1 VVITIKLVR
10 FIIAPELMPFMSSLT
25 EAVNA
30 LRNGKFVLL
39 HDGESRENEV
49 DMVVAAQFVTPS
61 YVAKMRTDA
70 GGLLCLAVRHD
81 IANKLGLLY
90 MHDMMHMLSAVNP
103 ILSKLANGKSP
114 YGDKPAFSIAVNH
127 KQTYTGITDSD
138 RALTI
143 AEMAK
148 VCSKALN
155 GSDAQQDFA
164 STFRA
169 PGHVPI
175 LIASQGLLSERLG
188 HTELAVYLTQ
198 QAGLI
203 PVVAICEMLDGST
216 YKALSMD
223 RAMQY
228 ARENN
233 IAIIEGSDLKTHFTK
248 VQ

>member
-1 VVITIKLVR
+1 
-10 FIIAPELMPFMSSLT
+10 MSNLT
-25 EAVNA
+25 DAVNS
-30 LRNGKFVLL
+30 LRRGEFVLL
-39 HDGESRENEV
+39 HDSESRENEV

-90 MHDMMHMLSAVNP
+90 MHDMMHMFSNVNP
-103 ILSKLANGKSP
+103 IIAELANGKSP
-114 YGDKPAFSIAVNH
+114 YGDKSAFSIAINH
-127 KQTYTGITDSD
+127 KQTYTGITDTD

-143 AEMAK
+143 SEMAK

-155 GSDAQQDFA
+155 GSDARRDFVSA
-164 STFRA
+164 FRA

-198 QAGLI
+198 LAGLV

-216 YKALSMD
+216 YKALSID

-228 ARENN
+228 ASENK
-233 IAIIEGSDLKTHFTK
+233 IAIVEGSDLKMHFTK